1 MNETMIQDMEIW
13 DRIVEMA
20 MYGFSLTSRLREKYR
35 YRIAE
40 SLQQAVLGFYLNIA
54 DGPGADSGDPGP
66 DALTVARRSLLDTAY
81 ILTLLRERKLV
92 SARMAGFMVPRLE
105 ALSLEIERYRP
116 TA

>member
-1 MNETMIQDMEIW
+1 MNGTMIHDMEIW
-13 DRIVEMA
+13 DRIIEMA
-20 MYGFSLTSRLREKYR
+20 MYGFSLTARLREKYR

-54 DGPGADSGDPGP
+54 DGPDDDSDGQRL

-105 ALSLEIERYRP
+105 ALSLEIERYQP